1 MIMMWFSYLISDIA
15 TKSSQSLCCVGV
27 KPANGMCGASA
38 DALVTELRRR
48 SCKHAKNINGDS
60 YMYSHIGCVC
70 LSANDCLAASH
81 DSRVRRVVRRVAI
94 VFGRTFT
101 KEKVFAD
108 GMLCAHRQ
116 VILE

>member
-1 MIMMWFSYLISDIA
+1 MLFLFNFGHRNKILA
-15 TKSSQSLCCVGV
+15 KSVLRRLLSVE
-27 KPANGMCGASA
+27 PANGMCGANA
-38 DALVTELRRR
+38 DALVTELRRG
-48 SCKHAKNINGDS
+48 SCKLAKNGDS

-81 DSRVRRVVRRVAI
+81 DSRVRRVVRRV